1 MNSTVEKIFTIA
13 IGVVIVLFL
22 LLDGGAMTEATIRTA
37 VVENGAALRHTWIWV
52 IPTLLIFG
60 MGFLLAWLVLGKDDD
75 QDATHT
81 ELFNQPKPPQQDT
94 ERRFWPRTSK

>member
-22 LLDGGAMTEATIRTA
+22 LLDGGSMTEATIRS
-37 VVENGAALRHTWIWV
+37 GAAASDLSPGRSWVWV

-60 MGFLLAWLVLGKDDD
+60 MGFLLAWLVLGKDDIPTD
-75 QDATHT
+75 DER
-81 ELFNQPKPPQQDT
+81 ELPKPSATPAGTD
-94 ERRFWPRTSK
+94 RRFWPRASK

>member
-22 LLDGGAMTEATIRTA
+22 LLDGGSMTEATIRS
-37 VVENGAALRHTWIWV
+37 GAAASDLSPGRSWVWV

-60 MGFLLAWLVLGKDDD
+60 MGFLLAWLVLGKDESPTAEDE
-75 QDATHT
+75 Q
-81 ELFNQPKPPQQDT
+81 ELPKPSAAPQGTD
-94 ERRFWPRTSK
+94 RRFWPRTSK

>member
-22 LLDGGAMTEATIRTA
+22 LLDGGSMTEATIRS
-37 VVENGAALRHTWIWV
+37 GAAASDLNPGRSWVWV

-60 MGFLLAWLVLGKDDD
+60 MGFLLAWLVLGKDESPAADE
-75 QDATHT
+75 H
-81 ELFNQPKPPQQDT
+81 ELPKPSATPPGTD
-94 ERRFWPRTSK
+94 RRFWPRISK

>member
-22 LLDGGAMTEATIRTA
+22 LLDGGSMTEATIRSG
-37 VVENGAALRHTWIWV
+37 VAANDINPGRSWVWV

-60 MGFLLAWLVLGKDDD
+60 MGFLLAWLVLGKD
-75 QDATHT
+75 
-81 ELFNQPKPPQQDT
+81 ELPSADERELPKPNATTPGT
-94 ERRFWPRTSK
+94 NRRFWPRASK